1 MHFSFSLLSY
11 LHKSK
16 QPGSDFSDIPD
27 VIVVYISEFDIIGE
41 WRTIYHV
48 QKVIAETGQIIDDG
62 TKYIYV
68 NTVVDDGTDISSLM
82 SCFTKKEFEN
92 PKFPILSKAVKYL
105 KTTEGGLNS
114 MCTVMQHYEEIAEQ
128 RGKRLLLF
136 EMVQDG
142 DIDVKKGALKTNLS
156 EDEFLKEMKLAGF
169 KPPIK

>member
-1 MHFSFSLLSY
+1 MVRLDALCLLGNGVRCNVEV
-11 LHKSK
+11 
-16 QPGSDFSDIPD
+16 QRSDN
-27 VIVVYISEFDIIGE
+27 
-41 WRTIYHV
+41 
-48 QKVIAETGQIIDDG
+48 DDH
-62 TKYIYV
+62 
-68 NTVVDDGTDISSLM
+68 
-82 SCFTKKEFEN
+82 

>member
-1 MHFSFSLLSY
+1 MITKDNHPSLYSTAESHL
-11 LHKSK
+11 
-16 QPGSDFSDIPD
+16 GC
-27 VIVVYISEFDIIGE
+27 YI
-41 WRTIYHV
+41 
-48 QKVIAETGQIIDDG
+48 
-62 TKYIYV
+62 
-68 NTVVDDGTDISSLM
+68 L
-82 SCFTKKEFEN
+82 
-92 PKFPILSKAVKYL
+92 KFPIFSKTVKYL